1 MEIIHTSLGG
11 FSTLVALLIG
21 LAVLAL
27 AGAGYGYLLRRTP
40 TARRVDHLSEIDN
53 EGRET
58 DLRTRLAPAVKPIF
72 RRLADLAKPK
82 QDWQVSRIRKELI
95 TAGYRSAGSLNAFL
109 GAKVLSLVA
118 VPPIIL
124 LSPIPGQVSP
134 LTLAGIM
141 VGAACAGFLLPNYF
155 LTVRRRKRVDLINR
169 ELPEVLDLM
178 VLAVEAGLGLDAALK
193 RVSRELA
200 VSARI
205 MAEEL
210 AIVSLELKAGVQR
223 QRALKNLADRC
234 GVDDVSNLVAMLNQA
249 DRFGVSVGRSLR
261 VHSDSVR
268 TKRRQQAEE
277 QAAKIPL
284 KLLFPVLLLIF
295 PAIMAIMVG
304 PAIIQVSENLFR

>member
-1 MEIIHTSLGG
+1 MGPDSI
-11 FSTLVALLIG
+11 STLIALLVG

-27 AGAGYGYLLRRTP
+27 AGAGYGFLLRRTP
-40 TARRVDHLSEIDN
+40 TARRVDHLSGVHE
-53 EGRET
+53 EGQGT
-58 DLRTRLAPAVKPIF
+58 DLKARLAPAVNPVF
-72 RRLADLAKPK
+72 RRLAELAKPK
-82 QDWQVSRIRKELI
+82 QDWQVSRIRKELV
-95 TAGYRSAGSLNAFL
+95 TAGFRSKGALNVFL
-109 GAKVLSLVA
+109 GAKVLSLV
-118 VPPIIL
+118 VLPPLIL
-124 LSPIPGQVSP
+124 LSPLPDRVTP
-134 LTLAGIM
+134 LTLSGAM
-141 VGAACAGFLLPNYF
+141 VGAACAGFLLPNYY
-155 LTVRRRKRVDLINR
+155 LAIRRRKRVDLINR

-193 RVSRELA
+193 RVSKELA
-200 VSARI
+200 VSART

-223 QRALKNLADRC
+223 NRALRNLADRC

-277 QAAKIPL
+277 KAAKIPL

-304 PAIIQVSENLFR
+304 PALIQVSENLFR